1 MCETMYAGLTANV
14 AVSGYVGDNTFNY
27 YHFTAFSA
35 VNMLIT
41 VTQTAGGDCD
51 LYVIFFSLYIGCL
64 ELTDAAFRY
73 VKSSHNPTRTDY
85 DYRDIGFN
93 TNSSVT
99 VRSLEIDAAWTALL
113 TSLLDSEP
121 VVQGLVHWRLRLPCV
136 LLHHDRHHHL

>member
-51 LYVIFFSLYIGCL
+51 LYVFS
-64 ELTDAAFRY
+64 AAVLPVAFLMRAACRY

-99 VRSLEIDAAWTALL
+99 VRLLQTDIMCGLADEPSRFPTRRPRSGTLVSLVTAPAP
-113 TSLLDSEP
+113 TP
-121 VVQGLVHWRLRLPCV
+121 
-136 LLHHDRHHHL
+136 